1 MSEPTR
7 QTTQQPPSYGE
18 DWAFFLDVDGTL
30 LDLAEH
36 PDDVEVRPEIV
47 GTLHDLHELTGGAV
61 ALVSGRAIAD
71 LDRILLPEHLPA
83 AGQHGL
89 ERRDGS
95 GRIERHRIEA
105 RGLERA
111 RAALA
116 QYAARHPGILLEDK
130 GLVLAVHYRNAPALE
145 GEVCALAERLARDLG
160 AGYKA
165 QHGKMVVEIKP
176 VGHDKGTA
184 IREFLAEP
192 PFRGRRPV
200 FVGDD
205 VTDEDGFR
213 FVNAAGGISV
223 KVGGGETAAAYRLA
237 DSRAVLA
244 WLEGYLRHA
253 RAV

>member
-1 MSEPTR
+1 MPHDR
-7 QTTQQPPSYGE
+7 AVQPPPYGE
-18 DWAFFLDVDGTL
+18 NWAFFLDVDGTL
-30 LDLAEH
+30 LELAEH

-47 GTLHDLHELTGGAV
+47 GALHDLYGRTGGAV

-71 LDRILLPEHLPA
+71 LDRILLSEHLPA

-95 GRIERHRIEA
+95 GRIERQRVA
-105 RGLERA
+105 AGGLERA
-111 RAALA
+111 RVALA
-116 QYAARHPGILLEDK
+116 EFEARHPGILFEDK
-130 GLVLAVHYRNAPALE
+130 GLVLAVHYRNAPALA
-145 GEVCALAERLARDLG
+145 GEVRALAERLAGELG
-160 AGYKA
+160 CGYKT
-165 QHGKMVVEIKP
+165 QHGKMVVELKP

-184 IREFLAEP
+184 IRRFLEEP

-223 KVGGGETAAAYRLA
+223 KVGEGETVAAYRLA
-237 DSRAVLA
+237 DPRAVLA
-244 WLEGYLRHA
+244 WLQGYLRRA
-253 RAV
+253 RAT